1 MFLLLYI
8 KGWWDAMS
16 VQKKGKYFY
25 SVLSYKDKGVFK
37 QKWIKLD
44 SKSEDE
50 AITEESLLKI
60 KTAYGVPNKSELKK
74 IKFSKLIEDQLEE
87 YEIRIKENKITGFT
101 VETYQNWIN
110 KYIEPFFGDIPL
122 VAVNAMKIRE
132 FQKYLLNKD
141 LSVRTIR
148 KIFVPLR
155 EIIDR
160 GVEIEAIPYNFARN
174 IKFEKPSV
182 NEIKKNIDKNCME
195 LKEFIEFCDWV
206 DDIDVQFHVAAL
218 FAGRVG
224 LRRSE
229 LAGLKYGDIDLK
241 KKTLQ
246 LHSGRL
252 PKGYTSKLKNKYS
265 GQVIA
270 LPDTVIFFYNF
281 YMQPKIHQSK
291 DFVFWDKEKN
301 EPKSVYWFSD
311 MAKKYTKMFF
321 KEKYNQDRYITIHGF
336 RHTFASY
343 IVNSG
348 YSIKAAQ
355 AMLRHGDIN
364 STQIYLHPEAEATK
378 KTTREL
384 DDYITEK
391 WEKEWMPEERRKALE
406 EEGN

>member
-1 MFLLLYI
+1 MRTALTAAPKQIPIMQRISAKTINRMCVNIICALHKSGIVMIPPLGYF
-8 KGWWDAMS
+8 KD
-16 VQKKGKYFY
+16 KNKGK
-25 SVLSYKDKGVFK
+25 VTVV
-37 QKWIKLD
+37 
-44 SKSEDE
+44 
-50 AITEESLLKI
+50 EEHAEVYTQMLVSCETDI
-60 KTAYGVPNKSELKK
+60 KT
-74 IKFSKLIEDQLEE
+74 IEN
-87 YEIRIKENKITGFT
+87 RIQE
-101 VETYQNWIN
+101 
-110 KYIEPFFGDIPL
+110 
-122 VAVNAMKIRE
+122 M
-132 FQKYLLNKD
+132 
-141 LSVRTIR
+141 
-148 KIFVPLR
+148 
-155 EIIDR
+155 
-160 GVEIEAIPYNFARN
+160 
-174 IKFEKPSV
+174 
-182 NEIKKNIDKNCME
+182 KNIDKNCME

-218 FAGRVG
+218 FAGRLG

-281 YMQPKIHQSK
+281 NMQPKIHQSK

-336 RHTFASY
+336 RHTFAAY

-406 EEGN
+406 E